1 MNDLVPKINIAPRFL
16 HDLEGKPDVT
26 GVIVRV
32 GSKTIQR
39 ELYTTSIFLV
49 FSGSKVSSKC
59 RILNAGIK
67 GSPLTP
73 LL

>member
-1 MNDLVPKINIAPRFL
+1 MNDLVQKINIAPRFL

-32 GSKTIQR
+32 VSKTIQK
-39 ELYTTSIFLV
+39 ELYITAIFLV
-49 FSGSKVSSKC
+49 FSVSRVSLKC
-59 RILNAGIK
+59 CILNAGIK